1 MALVTEVDEV
11 GRAQPVGE
19 FVQTDGMISHR
30 VRAKQILKSHPEARA
45 LIGRNPWT
53 FGIIVAT
60 TVLQFA
66 IAFAV
71 QDAPWWLVL
80 ILAYAIGAFANHAL
94 FVMVHE
100 CTHRLVFKSLAANRL
115 AGILCNVAQL
125 V

>member
-19 FVQTDGMISHR
+19 FVHTDAMISHR
-30 VRAKQILKSHPEARA
+30 VRAKQILRTHPETRA

-60 TVLQFA
+60 TALQFA

-71 QDAPWWLVL
+71 PTQPA
-80 ILAYAIGAFANHAL
+80 GAGAEPPFGS
-94 FVMVHE
+94 
-100 CTHRLVFKSLAANRL
+100 R
-115 AGILCNVAQL
+115 AGTARCRGFERERGGGP
-125 V
+125 